1 MIIKFTTTDGRT
13 FETTDKN
20 VLFAA
25 AGNGLITPDTVFECN
40 GQTMRASQIK
50 GMEFGTAKT
59 PAAPAAPAAPA
70 TPESQKNVLPEKI
83 IFALDHLRGL
93 SFACAGL
100 AAVAGA
106 LLFLKSLGGE
116 EQYVRYVGH
125 VKTPANPIGIGTGV
139 GMMIGA
145 VISGYMSHCFLDIL
159 EYIAK
164 AVTKKDDK

>member
-1 MIIKFTTTDGRT
+1 MTIKFTMTDGRT
-13 FETTDKN
+13 IETTDKN
-20 VLFAA
+20 VLFEAA
-25 AGNGLITPDTVFECN
+25 RNGEITPDTVFECN

-50 GMEFGTAKT
+50 GMEFGTSKAT
-59 PAAPAAPAAPA
+59 TAPA
-70 TPESQKNVLPEKI
+70 TPEIQKNVLPEKI
-83 IFALDHLRGL
+83 ILALDHLRGL

-106 LLFLKSLGGE
+106 LLFFKSFGGE
-116 EQYVRYVGH
+116 EQYIKYVGH
-125 VKTPANPIGIGTGV
+125 VKTPANPVGIGTGV

-145 VISGYMSHCFLDIL
+145 VISGYMSHCFFDIL

>member
-1 MIIKFTTTDGRT
+1 MTIKFTTTDGRT
-13 FETTDKN
+13 VETADKN
-20 VLFAA
+20 VLFEAA
-25 AGNGLITPDTVFECN
+25 KNGEITPE
-40 GQTMRASQIK
+40 TMVDIDGRIGVAGQIK
-50 GMEFGTAKT
+50 GMEFGAPKAAK
-59 PAAPAAPAAPA
+59 APA
-70 TPESQKNVLPEKI
+70 TPEPQKNVLPEKI
-83 IFALDHLRGL
+83 AHAFEMLRGL

-145 VISGYMSHCFLDIL
+145 VISGYMSHCFFDIL

-164 AVTKKDDK
+164 AVTKKDNK